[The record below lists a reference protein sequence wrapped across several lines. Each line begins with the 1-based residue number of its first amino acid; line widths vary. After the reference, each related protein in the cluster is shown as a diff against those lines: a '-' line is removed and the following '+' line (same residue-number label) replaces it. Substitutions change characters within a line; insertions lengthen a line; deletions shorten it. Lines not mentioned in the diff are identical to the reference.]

1 MLYAV
6 CAFLHT
12 PLRGCIKV
20 KLINIGFGNLVSD
33 ERIISIAL
41 PESAP
46 VKRIAQEARE
56 KGMLID
62 ATYGRK
68 TKSVIV
74 MDSEHVVLSA
84 LMPEQIAQRHGSY
97 IEVTD
102 EELE

>member
-1 MLYAV
+1 M
-6 CAFLHT
+6 
-12 PLRGCIKV
+12 

-33 ERIISIAL
+33 IRIVSIVL

-46 VKRIAQEARE
+46 VKRLAQEARE

-74 MDSEHVVLSA
+74 TDSEHIILSA
-84 LMPEQIAQRHGSY
+84 LPPEAIVQRQSGGHESLPSY
-97 IEVTD
+97 EERIDTD
-102 EELE
+102 E

>member
-1 MLYAV
+1 M
-6 CAFLHT
+6 
-12 PLRGCIKV
+12 
-20 KLINIGFGNLVSD
+20 KLINVGFGNLVSD
-33 ERIISIAL
+33 ERIVSIVL

-56 KGMLID
+56 NGMLID

-84 LMPEQIAQRHGSY
+84 LAPEVIAQRHGD
-97 IEVTD
+97 IVA
-102 EELE
+102 EEETE

>member
-1 MLYAV
+1 M
-6 CAFLHT
+6 
-12 PLRGCIKV
+12 
-20 KLINIGFGNLVSD
+20 KLINVGFGNLVSD
-33 ERIISIAL
+33 ARIVSIVL

-84 LMPEQIAQRHGSY
+84 LTPEQIAQRHGSY
-97 IEVTD
+97 TEPLDDD
-102 EELE
+102 E

>member
-1 MLYAV
+1 M
-6 CAFLHT
+6 
-12 PLRGCIKV
+12 

-33 ERIISIAL
+33 TRIVSVVL

-46 VKRIAQEARE
+46 VKRLSQDARE

-74 MDSEHVVLSA
+74 TDSEHVILSA
-84 LMPEQIAQRHGSY
+84 LPPEIIVQRQMGKEDTY
-97 IEVTD
+97 NERIDTD
-102 EELE
+102 E

>member
-1 MLYAV
+1 M
-6 CAFLHT
+6 
-12 PLRGCIKV
+12 
-20 KLINIGFGNLVSD
+20 KLINVGFGNLVSD
-33 ERIISIAL
+33 ARIVSIVL

-84 LMPEQIAQRHGSY
+84 LTPEHIAQRHGSY
-97 IEVTD
+97 TEIQDDD
-102 EELE
+102 E

>member
-1 MLYAV
+1 M
-6 CAFLHT
+6 
-12 PLRGCIKV
+12 
-20 KLINIGFGNLVSD
+20 KLINVGFGNLVSD
-33 ERIISIAL
+33 ARIVSIVL

-84 LMPEQIAQRHGSY
+84 LTPEQIAQRHGSY
-97 IEVTD
+97 TEIQDDD
-102 EELE
+102 E

>member
-1 MLYAV
+1 M
-6 CAFLHT
+6 
-12 PLRGCIKV
+12 
-20 KLINIGFGNLVSD
+20 KLINVGFGNLVSD
-33 ERIISIAL
+33 ERIVSIVL

-74 MDSEHVVLSA
+74 MDSEHVVLSSLTPGA
-84 LMPEQIAQRHGSY
+84 IAQRHGSFSE
-97 IEVTD
+97 ID
-102 EELE
+102 EETE

>member
-1 MLYAV
+1 M
-6 CAFLHT
+6 
-12 PLRGCIKV
+12 
-20 KLINIGFGNLVSD
+20 KLINVGFGNLVSD
-33 ERIISIAL
+33 ERIVSIVV

-74 MDSEHVVLSA
+74 MDSEHVVLSS
-84 LMPEQIAQRHGSY
+84 LTPEHIAQRYGSFAGLG
-97 IEVTD
+97 
-102 EELE
+102 EETE

>member
-1 MLYAV
+1 M
-6 CAFLHT
+6 
-12 PLRGCIKV
+12 
-20 KLINIGFGNLVSD
+20 KLINVGFGNLVSD
-33 ERIISIAL
+33 ARIVSIVL

-84 LMPEQIAQRHGSY
+84 LTPEHIAQRHGSY
-97 IEVTD
+97 TEPLDDD
-102 EELE
+102 E

>member
-1 MLYAV
+1 M
-6 CAFLHT
+6 
-12 PLRGCIKV
+12 
-20 KLINIGFGNLVSD
+20 KLINVGFGNLVSD
-33 ERIISIAL
+33 ERIVSIVL

-56 KGMLID
+56 NGMLID

-84 LMPEQIAQRHGSY
+84 LSPESIAQRHGDIVS
-97 IEVTD
+97 
-102 EELE
+102 EEDSD

>member
-1 MLYAV
+1 M
-6 CAFLHT
+6 
-12 PLRGCIKV
+12 

-33 ERIISIAL
+33 IRIVSIVL

-46 VKRIAQEARE
+46 VKRLIQEARE

-74 MDSEHVVLSA
+74 TDSEHIILSA
-84 LMPEQIAQRHGSY
+84 LPPEAIVQRQSGREDTY
-97 IEVTD
+97 NERIDTD
-102 EELE
+102 E

>member
-1 MLYAV
+1 M
-6 CAFLHT
+6 
-12 PLRGCIKV
+12 
-20 KLINIGFGNLVSD
+20 KLINVGFGNLVSD
-33 ERIISIAL
+33 ERIVSIVL

-56 KGMLID
+56 NGMLID

-84 LMPEQIAQRHGSY
+84 LSPEAIAQRHGDIVS
-97 IEVTD
+97 
-102 EELE
+102 EEDSE

>member
-1 MLYAV
+1 M
-6 CAFLHT
+6 
-12 PLRGCIKV
+12 
-20 KLINIGFGNLVSD
+20 KLINVGFGNLVSD
-33 ERIISIAL
+33 ERIVSIVL

-56 KGMLID
+56 RGMLID

-84 LMPEQIAQRHGSY
+84 LSPEAIAQRHGDIVY
-97 IEVTD
+97 
-102 EELE
+102 EEDSE

>member
-1 MLYAV
+1 M
-6 CAFLHT
+6 
-12 PLRGCIKV
+12 

-33 ERIISIAL
+33 IRIVSIVL

-46 VKRIAQEARE
+46 VKRLAQDARE

-74 MDSEHVVLSA
+74 TDSEHVILSA
-84 LMPEQIAQRHGSY
+84 LPPEIIVQRQSGKEDSY
-97 IEVTD
+97 NERIDTD
-102 EELE
+102 E

>member
-1 MLYAV
+1 M
-6 CAFLHT
+6 
-12 PLRGCIKV
+12 
-20 KLINIGFGNLVSD
+20 KLINVGFGNLVSD
-33 ERIISIAL
+33 ARIVSIVL

-84 LMPEQIAQRHGSY
+84 LTPELIAQRHGNY
-97 IEVTD
+97 VGEEIE
-102 EELE
+102 

>member
-1 MLYAV
+1 M
-6 CAFLHT
+6 
-12 PLRGCIKV
+12 

-33 ERIISIAL
+33 IRIVSIVL

-46 VKRIAQEARE
+46 VKRLSQDAKE

-84 LMPEQIAQRHGSY
+84 LSPEAIAQRHGD
-97 IEVTD
+97 IVDD
-102 EELE
+102 EEIE